1 MSEIQ
6 IRSPSGVQMIGV
18 LPEMYASIHEAR
30 ALMQSEGVEF
40 DVVKDCSIAVFDQ
53 AKIDIST
60 WGLSLWEEA
69 LGIKTD
75 ISKSY
80 SIRRAVIKSKIRGNG
95 TTTMALLQKV
105 VSSYENGVIEVT
117 AQPALYQI
125 TISFSGAIG
134 APPNIAD
141 VQSAVEAII
150 PAHLS
155 VFYKFRYLSITE
167 VEAMTIDEIDTT
179 TLDNFSWG

>member
-1 MSEIQ
+1 MSEI
-6 IRSPSGVQMIGV
+6 IITSPSAIQMMGE
-18 LPEMYASIHEAR
+18 LSDMYAEIHEAR

-40 DVVKDCSIAVFDQ
+40 DAVKMNSIDVFDQ
-53 AKIDIST
+53 AKIDVST

-80 SIRRAVIKSKIRGNG
+80 PIRRAVIKSKIRGNG

-105 VSSYENGVIEVT
+105 VSSYENGVIEMS

-141 VQSAVEAII
+141 VQAAVEAII
-150 PAHLS
+150 PAHLA
-155 VFYKFRYLSITE
+155 VIYKFRYLSISE
-167 VEAMTIDEIDTT
+167 VEAMMIDEIEHTA
-179 TLDNFSWG
+179 LDNFSWG

>member
-1 MSEIQ
+1 MSEI
-6 IRSPSGVQMIGV
+6 IITSPSGIQMLGE
-18 LPEMYASIHEAR
+18 LSEMYAEIHEAR
-30 ALMQSEGVEF
+30 ALLQSEGVEF
-40 DVVKDCSIAVFDQ
+40 DAVKVNSIDVFDQ
-53 AKIDIST
+53 AKIDVST
-60 WGLSLWEEA
+60 WGLSLWEAA

-80 SIRRAVIKSKIRGNG
+80 PIRRAVIKSKIRGNG
-95 TTTMALLQKV
+95 TTTMSLLKKV
-105 VSSYENGVIEVT
+105 VSSYENGVIDVT

-141 VQSAVEAII
+141 VQAAVEAII

-167 VEAMTIDEIDTT
+167 VEAMTIEEIDTT

>member
-1 MSEIQ
+1 MSEIL
-6 IRSPSGVQMIGV
+6 ITSPSGIQMLGA
-18 LPEMYASIHEAR
+18 LPPDYADFHEAR

-40 DVVKDCSIAVFDQ
+40 DALKVNSVDVFDQ
-53 AKIDIST
+53 AKIDEST

-80 SIRRAVIKSKIRGNG
+80 PIRRAVIKSKIRGNG
-95 TTTMALLQKV
+95 TTTMALLKKV
-105 VSSYENGVIEVT
+105 VSSYENGVIDVT

-141 VQSAVEAII
+141 VQAAVEAII
-150 PAHLS
+150 PAHLA
-155 VFYKFRYLSITE
+155 VVYKFRYLSITE